1 MSPNVTMD
9 VPRSLSVLAAARE
22 IGVLLAVLI
31 LIGVLLYFVFRFG
44 GRIMTLYADALD
56 ANMKLSQ
63 SIDNLSDKTTTSNE
77 KLQNFLS
84 ASFKEL
90 GKDLSDFGEIVMD
103 HDRRL
108 EDHEVRIGGL
118 ESTKKE
124 EGREILQ

>member
-1 MSPNVTMD
+1 
-9 VPRSLSVLAAARE
+9 
-22 IGVLLAVLI
+22 
-31 LIGVLLYFVFRFG
+31 
-44 GRIMTLYADALD
+44 MTLYADALD